1 MKYNGF
7 TNRETALVFS
17 YLTNNNRNYNY
28 LRDFDDSDILD
39 LDIEQIIH
47 QFDLGDIDI
56 DFSKVNVDEIIEILL
71 ERDDEDIFY

>member
-17 YLTNNNRNYNY
+17 YLTNNRNYY
-28 LRDFDDSDILD
+28 HLRDFDDSDILD